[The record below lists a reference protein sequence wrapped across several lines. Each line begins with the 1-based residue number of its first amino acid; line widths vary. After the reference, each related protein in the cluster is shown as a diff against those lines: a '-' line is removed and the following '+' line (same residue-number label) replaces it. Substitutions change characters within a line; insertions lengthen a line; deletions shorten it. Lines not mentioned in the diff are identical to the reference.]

1 MAKNAW
7 RTPYAQDK
15 FFIDLKNISGSLDD
29 RGIIAW
35 REEPEDDGSLD
46 EMVNDVYG
54 APFVRGHRYWKWM
67 PFMPNSR
74 PGVKIGQIE
83 DENDLE
89 KMKEDGLEKETEAK
103 YQDYEEVKEEN
114 EVQKEDSLHKERV
127 ENPEE
132 VPEEEVKV
140 QSGLAED
147 SSVEPQ
153 EASSED
159 TEDETADL

>member
-1 MAKNAW
+1 
-7 RTPYAQDK
+7 
-15 FFIDLKNISGSLDD
+15 
-29 RGIIAW
+29 
-35 REEPEDDGSLD
+35 
-46 EMVNDVYG
+46 MVNDVYG

-114 EVQKEDSLHKERV
+114 EVQKEDSLHEEKV

-147 SSVEPQ
+147 SSVQPQ
-153 EASSED
+153 EGSSDD